1 MITGRIIQAVAD
13 HYGIKDEHINKVK
26 KLIDN
31 IEFTKRDGDDVILIR
46 VGDGIELTIKQKEK

>member
-13 HYGIKDEHINKVK
+13 HYGIKDEQVDKVK

-31 IEFTKRDGDDVILIR
+31 IEFTKKDGDDVILIKI
-46 VGDGIELTIKQKEK
+46 GDGIELTIKQREK

>member
-1 MITGRIIQAVAD
+1 VITGRIIQAVAD
-13 HYGIKDEHINKVK
+13 HYGIKDEQVDKVK

-31 IEFTKRDGDDVILIR
+31 IEFTKKDGDDVILIK

>member
-1 MITGRIIQAVAD
+1 MITSRIIQAVAD
-13 HYGIKDEHINKVK
+13 HYGIKTEHVDKVK

-46 VGDGIELTIKQKEK
+46 IGDGIELTIKQKEK

>member
-13 HYGIKDEHINKVK
+13 HYGIKDEQVNKVK

-31 IEFTKRDGDDVILIR
+31 IEFTKKDGDDVILIK

>member
-13 HYGIKDEHINKVK
+13 HYGIKDEQVDKVK

-31 IEFTKRDGDDVILIR
+31 IEFTKKDGDDVILIK

>member
-31 IEFTKRDGDDVILIR
+31 IEFTKRGGDDVILIR